1 MAKTK
6 QPELQPEP
14 QRGRGR
20 PRLSDEEKRERKIMR
35 ANGELP
41 IREDHQVKTEPG
53 DNSKYIRHALATLN
67 LPPINIT
74 DARQVEAR
82 LDWYFNHCIDNDMKP
97 TVNGMSNALG
107 IHRDTIHSWR
117 TGEHRP
123 DSHQAIILK
132 AYRLL
137 EELWEDYMQNGK
149 INPVSGIFLAKNMFH
164 GYSDKQEV
172 VLTPNTSQLSA
183 VDPATI
189 EAKYAELPDVDGEDD

>member
-1 MAKTK
+1 MDNNNTT
-6 QPELQPEP
+6 EP
-14 QRGRGR
+14 KRGRGR
-20 PRLSDEEKRERKIMR
+20 PRLSEEEKKERKLMR
-35 ANGELP
+35 QNGELP
-41 IREDHQVKTEPG
+41 VREDHQLKTEPG

-123 DSHQAIILK
+123 ESHQAIILK

-149 INPVSGIFLAKNMFH
+149 INPVSGIFLAKNMFV

-172 VLTPNTSQLSA
+172 VLTPNTQQLSS
-183 VDPATI
+183 VDVETI
-189 EAKYAELPDVDGEDD
+189 EAKYAELPDVDGEDE

>member
-1 MAKTK
+1 MAENK
-6 QPELQPEP
+6 P
-14 QRGRGR
+14 QRGR
-20 PRLSDEEKRERKIMR
+20 PRLSDEEKRERKLMR
-35 ANGELP
+35 QNGELP

-53 DNSKYIRHALATLN
+53 DNSRYIRHALATLN

-82 LDWYFNHCIDNDMKP
+82 LDWYFNHCIENDMKP

-107 IHRDTIHSWR
+107 IHRDTIHAWR

-149 INPVSGIFLAKNMFH
+149 INPVSGIFLAKNMFV

-172 VLTPNTSQLSA
+172 VLTPNTSGLSA
-183 VDPATI
+183 ADPATI
-189 EAKYAELPDVDGEDD
+189 EAKYAELPDVDGEDN